1 MYYKYCIESR
11 DLSLYTETIRQF
23 YANFYGFY
31 FSLHY
36 SPYFLSPLLEIPFYF
51 TVLLQI
57 SVHALL
63 AELRYKDK
71 IRL

>member
-31 FSLHY
+31 FFATLFSL
-36 SPYFLSPLLEIPFYF
+36 FFIAFAGNPLLFYSSLTDF
-51 TVLLQI
+51 P
-57 SVHALL
+57 SMRFL
-63 AELRYKDK
+63 AELRYK
-71 IRL
+71 R

>member
-23 YANFYGFY
+23 YANFTVSI

-36 SPYFLSPLLEIPFYF
+36 SPIFYRLCWKSLLFYSSLTDFPSMRFLE
-51 TVLLQI
+51 
-57 SVHALL
+57 
-63 AELRYKDK
+63 ELRYK
-71 IRL
+71 R